1 MAVLKKVKSS
11 SLLETIIAMVI
22 IMVVFGISIMIYVNI
37 TSSTFST
44 QKIKTDLLLKQL
56 AITTLEKKSYFD
68 ETIEYE
74 IITIDKQVQKYND
87 TDDVLLM
94 TLTAYNKQQD
104 TIAQRKQL
112 LLVR

>member
-1 MAVLKKVKSS
+1 MAVLKAKSS
-11 SLLETIIAMVI
+11 SLLETIVAMVI
-22 IMVVFGISIMIYVNI
+22 IMVVFSISIMIYVNI
-37 TSSTFST
+37 TSSTFSL
-44 QKIKTDLLLKQL
+44 QKIKTDLLLQRL
-56 AITTLEKKSYFD
+56 SVTTLEKKTYFD

-74 IITIDKQVQKYND
+74 IITIDKQIQKYND
-87 TDDVLLM
+87 IDDILLM